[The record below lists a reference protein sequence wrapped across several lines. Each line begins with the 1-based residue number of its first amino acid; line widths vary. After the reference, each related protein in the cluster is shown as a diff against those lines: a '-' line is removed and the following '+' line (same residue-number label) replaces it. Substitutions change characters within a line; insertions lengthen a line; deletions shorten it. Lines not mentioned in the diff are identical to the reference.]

1 MSSENCIIAGNAVN
15 FEGESAS
22 TLDQRNIFVSVTDKG
37 LSRTKVV
44 WLTNYDKQ
52 QNVNV
57 QTPQLVKIGED
68 QFLVM
73 WQEGSKYEG
82 NLTTKIVT
90 IDSDGNK
97 TSDIKSKS
105 MPLSDCQPVVGPDGV
120 VRWYVT
126 DNSAPTIY
134 AVNPFAQSPLYMK
147 GDVDENGKVEIADL
161 RLILRSVCKKVE
173 LTEQQKLAADVTE
186 DGKVEIVD
194 LRKVLRYVCHKIT
207 EL

>member
-1 MSSENCIIAGNAVN
+1 M
-15 FEGESAS
+15 
-22 TLDQRNIFVSVTDKG
+22 
-37 LSRTKVV
+37 
-44 WLTNYDKQ
+44 
-52 QNVNV
+52 
-57 QTPQLVKIGED
+57 KIGED

-73 WQEGSKYEG
+73 WQEGSKSEG

-90 IDSDGNK
+90 IDSEGNK
-97 TSDIKSKS
+97 TSNIRSKS

-126 DNSAPTIY
+126 DGKAPTIY
-134 AVNPFAQSPLYMK
+134 AVNPFEQSQSYIK
-147 GDVDENGKVEIADL
+147 GDVNEDGKVEISDL

-186 DGKVEIVD
+186 DGKVEIGD
-194 LRKVLRYVCHKIT
+194 LRKVLRYICHKIP

>member
-1 MSSENCIIAGNAVN
+1 
-15 FEGESAS
+15 
-22 TLDQRNIFVSVTDKG
+22 
-37 LSRTKVV
+37 
-44 WLTNYDKQ
+44 
-52 QNVNV
+52 
-57 QTPQLVKIGED
+57 
-68 QFLVM
+68 
-73 WQEGSKYEG
+73 
-82 NLTTKIVT
+82 
-90 IDSDGNK
+90 
-97 TSDIKSKS
+97 
-105 MPLSDCQPVVGPDGV
+105 MPLSDCQPVVGSDGV

-186 DGKVEIVD
+186 DGKVEVAD